1 MQAFLRGSAVGLLT
15 LASVGCGGF
24 GGARTG
30 PRVDDV
36 DKIAYASSQ
45 GANDHRGAIRYVRT
59 DVADALGPHEVIAG
73 TLFDASWPAWRP
85 DGTALAFSG
94 WRAGTSGIF
103 VVDVTVDGRVSSPP
117 RRVHTHRDPNHL
129 DKQMSWGTNGLIAFH
144 DDGAIFTVSAS
155 TPGPAVR
162 RTLPSM
168 VASHPSWCADGELAF
183 ELTDASG
190 THVALMSRDFA
201 SNHLLTDGSEPSCSN
216 RYFVLVLT
224 RGNDIF
230 YRDLRTGIDRLVVR
244 DGSQPS
250 FGPGSTQIAFVR
262 GGQIWVCGLNGENAH
277 AVTSGTEDRQPYW
290 GRLPG
295 SG

>member
-1 MQAFLRGSAVGLLT
+1 MHSFLRGSAVGLLT

-36 DKIAYASSQ
+36 DKIAYTSAQ

-59 DVADALGPHEVIAG
+59 DVADPFGPHEVIAG

-85 DGTALAFSG
+85 DGAALAFSG

-103 VVDVTVDGRVSSPP
+103 VVDVTVGGQISTPP
-117 RRVHTHRDPNHL
+117 RLLHRHMDSNRL

-144 DDGAIFTVSAS
+144 DGGAIFTVPAA

-168 VASHPSWCADGELAF
+168 VASHPSWCADGQLAF

-201 SNHLLTDGSEPSCSN
+201 STQLLTNGSEPHCGA
-216 RYFVLVLT
+216 RYFAVVLT

-230 YRDLRTGIDRLVVR
+230 YRDLRSGAERLVIR
-244 DGSQPS
+244 GGSQPS
-250 FGPGSTQIAFVR
+250 FGPEGRQIAFVR
-262 GGQIWVCGLNGENAH
+262 DGQIWVCGLNGEDAH

-290 GRLPG
+290 GRIPG